1 MTRPSDPV
9 ILLPVS
15 PFDFPQLPPLE
26 LCTELGDVYN
36 QRMDTYHRLLE
47 PAILF
52 GFSPHLS
59 FPDEREGVGSGF
71 SQTRDQRVEE
81 KEFTRI
87 IYALREEAQ

>member
-1 MTRPSDPV
+1 M
-9 ILLPVS
+9 LLPVS
-15 PFDFPQLPPLE
+15 PFVFPQLPPLE

-52 GFSPHLS
+52 GCSPHLR
-59 FPDEREGVGSGF
+59 FPDEKEGIGRGF
-71 SQTRDQRVEE
+71 SQTRGQRAEE

-87 IYALREEAQ
+87 IYTLREEAQ